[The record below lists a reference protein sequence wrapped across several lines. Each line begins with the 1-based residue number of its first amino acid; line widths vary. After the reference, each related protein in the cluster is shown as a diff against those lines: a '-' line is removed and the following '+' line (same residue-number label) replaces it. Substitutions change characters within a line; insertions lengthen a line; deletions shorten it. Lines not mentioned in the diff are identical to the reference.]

1 MDDDDRVLER
11 DAPEP
16 VDDSFAQQSVEQ
28 QEKRD
33 LDLDSAIK
41 KLAKFGLTEDEVRAL
56 AGLTQWT
63 P

>member
-16 VDDSFAQQSVEQ
+16 VDDSFAQQIVEQ

-41 KLAKFGLTEDEVRAL
+41 KLAKFGLTGDEVRAL